1 MMFFYV
7 FVLPWWYTLC
17 EFTDHIS
24 AYAFLFGY
32 VGPLCIPGV
41 LLLAAYGSMCVSVC
55 LFDVTRVRLVSCVA
69 VVLAV

>member
-7 FVLPWWYTLC
+7 FDLPWWYTLC
-17 EFTDHIS
+17 EFTDRVI
-24 AYAFLFGY
+24 AYVFPFGY
-32 VGPLCIPGV
+32 VGPLCMPSV
-41 LLLAAYGSMCVSVC
+41 LLSAAYGSMCVSAC